1 MAGQDSTAAQD
12 SSAPQ
17 DSSEPHEAR
26 RLANPLAHA
35 RILITRS
42 PERSLS
48 LVSALERAG
57 AEALLLP
64 LIDFERAADQH
75 SLDVAFDALGAGAFD
90 WLVVSSATTVQV
102 LRDKAAER
110 GQTLGGWLPSST
122 RVAAIGPASRGM
134 LEAGGVTAALAPTDT
149 QSAAGLLA
157 VWPGGA
163 GRVLLP
169 QADIAAPRLA
179 EGLAASG
186 AAVTV
191 VTAYRTVDYPAAA
204 ERRLDLEPQA
214 NEPQANE
221 LQANEPQANEPQEN
235 EPQVTSQP
243 TGTPSYSLL
252 TPEAARGEI
261 AAGRLHAVVAAS
273 PSAVRRINSAL
284 SPLGGCRLVAIGR
297 STADEAAALGLDVA
311 AIAAEPTP
319 EGLVAAVSEALEPRI
334 GRVPRKAPP

>member
-12 SSAPQ
+12 SSAPLG
-17 DSSEPHEAR
+17 SSEPHEAR
-26 RLANPLAHA
+26 RQPNPLAHA

-122 RVAAIGPASRGM
+122 RVAAIGPASCGM
-134 LEAGGVTAALAPTDT
+134 LEAGGITAALAPTDT

-169 QADIAAPRLA
+169 QADIAAPRLS

-204 ERRLDLEPQA
+204 ERRLDLEP
-214 NEPQANE
+214 PANE
-221 LQANEPQANEPQEN
+221 LHEN
-235 EPQVTSQP
+235 VLQVASQP

-319 EGLVAAVSEALEPRI
+319 EGLVAAVSEALETRI
-334 GRVPRKAPP
+334 GRAPRKAPP